1 MTEVSFISII
11 SQLTIAFQQNRE
23 FYDKVDELLGNDAS
37 EPFSDH
43 SYLNLVISAIAYG
56 FNNVDAVHDDIEY
69 LFYECNG
76 SLEEY
81 NDKVSMCDDTWLS
94 IKNYHEYYNFL
105 KGL

>member
-1 MTEVSFISII
+1 MTEASFISII
-11 SQLTIAFQQNRE
+11 SQLTIAFQQDKE
-23 FYDKVDELLGNDAS
+23 FYNKVDKLLGNGAF

-43 SYLNLVISAIAYG
+43 SHLNLVISAIAYG
-56 FNNVDAVHDDIEY
+56 FNNIDAVRDDIEY
-69 LFYECNG
+69 LFYECSSN
-76 SLEEY
+76 LEEY